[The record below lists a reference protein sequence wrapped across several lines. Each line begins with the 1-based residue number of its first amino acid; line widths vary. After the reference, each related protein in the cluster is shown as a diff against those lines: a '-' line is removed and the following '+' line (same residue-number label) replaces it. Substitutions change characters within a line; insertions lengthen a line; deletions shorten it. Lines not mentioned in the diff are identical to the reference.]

1 MAASAYQ
8 IDPSAALTMA
18 PTSLTDWLVILPV
31 ATCIAVG
38 ALLLM
43 IRKHTVWHPVIAIAA
58 LAFLVVIDSLL
69 LYTVWENG
77 PLTMVAGRW
86 LPPFGIAFTADIMS
100 ALFAL
105 AAAIAGL
112 AGAVFALGSIDASGR
127 RYGFYPF
134 LLLLI
139 AGVSGAFLTG
149 DIFNLYVWFEV
160 LLISSFGLL
169 ILGSTHEQLDG
180 AMKYAVLNLIGT
192 TLFLIAVA
200 YTYAVFGTLN
210 MADIAIRARET
221 PTLPTATIGALF
233 VLAFGMKAAAFPVNF
248 WLPASYHT
256 PRTVVSALF
265 GGLLTKVGVYAL
277 LRVMVMILP
286 ADLAS
291 LSSVVGLAAFL
302 TMVLAGLG
310 AIAQHDIR
318 RAVGYIV
325 IVGIGNCLAGVAI
338 GGMDGLQGALFYA
351 LHSMILMTLLY
362 LITGLAGRLAGGF
375 SLNQIGGIYKR
386 YPVFA
391 GLSLGA
397 FFAAAGLPPFSGFW
411 PKAILVRAGV
421 ETGSWWLAAGILFAG
436 FCSTIAL
443 GRIFLLAYWR
453 PAEGEVSETLRIPF
467 SEWLP
472 IIGLSAIIVVFGLYP
487 EPVLDLTAKA
497 IGGILSPE
505 GYFLSVFPGGSVQ

>member
-38 ALLLM
+38 ALLMM
-43 IRKHTVWHPVIAIAA
+43 IRKHTVLHPVIAIAA

-69 LYTVWENG
+69 LYTVWKNG

-86 LPPFGIAFTADIMS
+86 LPPFGIAFTADILS

-112 AGAVFALGSIDASGR
+112 AGAVFALGDIDNSGR

-200 YTYAVFGTLN
+200 YIYAVFGTLN

-286 ADLAS
+286 ADLAA

-375 SLNQIGGIYKR
+375 SLNQIGGIYR
-386 YPVFA
+386 QYPVFA

-453 PAEGEVSETLRIPF
+453 PAEGEVSETLRIPL

-487 EPVLDLTAKA
+487 EPVLNLTAKA

-505 GYFLSVFPGGSVQ
+505 GYFLSVFPGGSAQ

>member
-1 MAASAYQ
+1 MAVSAHQ
-8 IDPSAALTMA
+8 TDLSAALIMA
-18 PTSLTDWLVILPV
+18 PTSLTEWLVVLPV
-31 ATCIAVG
+31 VTCITIGAV
-38 ALLLM
+38 LMM
-43 IRKHTVWHPVIAIAA
+43 IRKHTVWHPLIAIPA
-58 LAFLVVIDSLL
+58 LVFLVVIDSML
-69 LYTVWENG
+69 LYAVLKYG
-77 PLTMVAGRW
+77 PITMVAGKW
-86 LPPFGIAFTADIMS
+86 LPPFGIAFTVDLMG

-112 AGAVFALGSIDASGR
+112 AGGVFALGDISKSGR

-134 LLLLI
+134 LMLLI

-160 LLISSFGLL
+160 LLISSFGML

-200 YTYAVFGTLN
+200 FIYAVFGTLN
-210 MADIAIRARET
+210 MADIAIKARAA
-221 PTLPTATIGALF
+221 PALPTATIAALF
-233 VLAFGMKAAAFPVNF
+233 VLAFSMKAAAFPVNF

-286 ADLAS
+286 ADLSA
-291 LSSVVGLAAFL
+291 LSSIIGIVAFL
-302 TMVLAGLG
+302 TMALAGLG

-338 GGMDGLQGALFYA
+338 GGVEGLQGALFYA

-362 LITGLAGRLAGGF
+362 LLTGLAGKLAGGF
-375 SLNQIGGIYKR
+375 SLNSIGGIYRR

-391 GLSLGA
+391 GISLGA

-411 PKAILVRAGV
+411 PKAILVRASVDSG
-421 ETGSWWLAAGILFAG
+421 TWWLAAAILFAG

-453 PAEGEVSETLRIPF
+453 PGEAEPAERIRIPL
-467 SEWLP
+467 SEWVP
-472 IIGLSAIIVVFGLYP
+472 IIALSAVVVAFGVYP
-487 EPVLDLTAKA
+487 EPLLRVTDLAVQS
-497 IGGILSPE
+497 ILSPE
-505 GYFLSVFPGGSVQ
+505 GYFLSVFPSGSAP

>member
-1 MAASAYQ
+1 MAASAHQ

-18 PTSLTDWLVILPV
+18 PTTLTDWLVILPV

-38 ALLLM
+38 ALLMM
-43 IRKHTVWHPVIAIAA
+43 IRKHTVWHPVVAIPA
-58 LAFLVVIDSLL
+58 LAFLVFIDSLL
-69 LYTVWENG
+69 LYAVWKNG
-77 PLTMVAGRW
+77 PITMVAGRW

-112 AGAVFALGSIDASGR
+112 AGAVFALGDIDKSGR

-134 LLLLI
+134 LMLLI

-200 YTYAVFGTLN
+200 YVYAVFGTLN
-210 MADIAIRARET
+210 MADIAIRSREA

-286 ADLAS
+286 ADLAN
-291 LSSVVGLAAFL
+291 LATIIGVAAFL

-310 AIAQHDIR
+310 AIAQYDIR

-362 LITGLAGRLAGGF
+362 LTIGLAGRLAGGF
-375 SLNQIGGIYKR
+375 SLNRIGGIYKR
-386 YPVFA
+386 HPAFA
-391 GLSLGA
+391 GVSLGV

-411 PKAILVRAGV
+411 PKAILVRASV
-421 ETGSWWLAAGILFAG
+421 ESGSWWLAAGILFAG
-436 FCSTIAL
+436 FCLTIAL

-453 PAEGEVSETLRIPF
+453 PGEGEVAETIRIPL

-472 IIGLSAIIVVFGLYP
+472 IIGLSAIVVAFGLYP
-487 EPVLDLTAKA
+487 EPLMVVTAKA

>member
-1 MAASAYQ
+1 
-8 IDPSAALTMA
+8 MA

-38 ALLLM
+38 ALLMM
-43 IRKHTVWHPVIAIAA
+43 IRKHTVLHPVIAIAA

-69 LYTVWENG
+69 LYTVWKNG

-86 LPPFGIAFTADIMS
+86 LPPFGIAFTADILS

-112 AGAVFALGSIDASGR
+112 AGAVFALGDIDNSGR

-200 YTYAVFGTLN
+200 YIYAVFGTLN

-286 ADLAS
+286 ADLAA

-397 FFAAAGLPPFSGFW
+397 FSQPPDCRRFQASGRRRYWCAPASKPDRGGLPPASCLPVSVRRSRLAGYFCW
-411 PKAILVRAGV
+411 P
-421 ETGSWWLAAGILFAG
+421 
-436 FCSTIAL
+436 
-443 GRIFLLAYWR
+443 
-453 PAEGEVSETLRIPF
+453 
-467 SEWLP
+467 
-472 IIGLSAIIVVFGLYP
+472 
-487 EPVLDLTAKA
+487 
-497 IGGILSPE
+497 IGGRQRVRFPRRSGSRFPSGYRLSDFPPS
-505 GYFLSVFPGGSVQ
+505 LSSLGSIRSRC

>member
-18 PTSLTDWLVILPV
+18 PTTLTDWLVILPV

-38 ALLLM
+38 ALLMM
-43 IRKHTVWHPVIAIAA
+43 IRKHTFWHPVIAIAA

-69 LYTVWENG
+69 LYTVWEDG

-112 AGAVFALGSIDASGR
+112 AGAVFALGSIDTSGR

-221 PTLPTATIGALF
+221 PALPTATIGALF

-286 ADLAS
+286 ADLAT

-318 RAVGYIV
+318 RAVGYVV

-411 PKAILVRAGV
+411 PKAILVRASV

-436 FCSTIAL
+436 FCLTVSL

-453 PAEGEVSETLRIPF
+453 PAEGGVSETLRIPF

-472 IIGLSAIIVVFGLYP
+472 IIGLSAIVVVFGLYP
-487 EPVLDLTAKA
+487 EPVLNLTAKA